1 MSNIIIHNLYVN
13 CYSVKLDIIIC
24 SMWYEIIVEYWIL
37 LEYRYDCLAWIVDH
51 KNPLMSKMG
60 KFIYFKTVPRGE
72 SYPRTNEIVCRSGTN
87 LICISV
93 FMLCFWIIY
102 LFGIMELNGIWKF
115 DGQNKHS
122 TIDLN
127 IHFFSYQRTRLAPWQ
142 EKRPFWSKLI
152 ASVQERPQ

>member
-60 KFIYFKTVPRGE
+60 KFIYFKIVPRGE
-72 SYPRTNEIVCRSGTN
+72 SYPRTNEIVCRSGDEFN
-87 LICISV
+87 MYFCIYVVFLNYLLI
-93 FMLCFWIIY
+93 WN
-102 LFGIMELNGIWKF
+102 NGIERNLKVWRSKQTQYDRF
-115 DGQNKHS
+115 KHS
-122 TIDLN
+122 
-127 IHFFSYQRTRLAPWQ
+127 FFFLPKNSS
-142 EKRPFWSKLI
+142 RPMARKKTFLK
-152 ASVQERPQ
+152 